1 MRQFT
6 NRFVVV
12 ALVLVL
18 FSSAMAGTSIKLGAT
33 FPGWDRV
40 RSGPTFDAATDLA
53 RGYARQIGHVCT
65 MPEVFVR
72 ERSTSI
78 ITALVFYQTYL
89 PHGASERVLL
99 DGIDQ
104 RVALISS
111 RTLFSDVLSVMVST
125 RSGVVLVLC

>member
-1 MRQFT
+1 MLQ
-6 NRFVVV
+6 V
-12 ALVLVL
+12 AARTL
-18 FSSAMAGTSIKLGAT
+18 FAALLLSLTASALAGTSIKLGAT
-33 FPGWDRV
+33 FPGWDRE

-53 RGYARQIGHVCT
+53 RGYGRQVGHLCT

-78 ITALVFYQTYL
+78 ITALVFYETYL
-89 PHGASERVLL
+89 PYGATERVLL
-99 DGIDQ
+99 DSVTQ

-111 RTLFSDVLSVMVST
+111 RMLMTDVMSVMIAT

>member
-1 MRQFT
+1 MTQFVS
-6 NRFVVV
+6 RFAVIV
-12 ALVLVL
+12 LVLAL
-18 FSSAMAGTSIKLGAT
+18 FSSALAGTSIKLGAT

-78 ITALVFYQTYL
+78 ITALVFYQSFL
-89 PHGASERVLL
+89 PHGATERVLL

-111 RTLFSDVLSVMVST
+111 RTLLSGVLSVMAST

>member
-1 MRQFT
+1 MRHLGA
-6 NRFVVV
+6 RLIILLL
-12 ALVLVL
+12 ALAFL
-18 FSSAMAGTSIKLGAT
+18 SSANAGTSIKLGTT

-78 ITALVFYQTYL
+78 ITALVFYQGFL
-89 PHGASERVLL
+89 PYGASERVLL
-99 DGIDQ
+99 DSIDQ
-104 RVALISS
+104 RVAMISS
-111 RTLFSDVLSVMVST
+111 RTLVFGVLSVMVST

>member
-1 MRQFT
+1 MRQLA

-40 RSGPTFDAATDLA
+40 RSGTTFDAATDLT
-53 RGYARQIGHVCT
+53 RGYARQIGHICT

-89 PHGASERVLL
+89 PYGASERVLL

-111 RTLFSDVLSVMVST
+111 RTMFSDVLSVMVST

>member
-1 MRQFT
+1 MRQFA

-12 ALVLVL
+12 ALFLVL

-53 RGYARQIGHVCT
+53 RGYGRQIGHVCT

-78 ITALVFYQTYL
+78 ITALVYYQTYL

-111 RTLFSDVLSVMVST
+111 RTMFSDVLSVMVST